1 MPEHFRRG
9 DLEPNWLVLARPS
22 ISGVGDLEPNW
33 RRRGGLSWHGRA
45 SPALGR
51 LRMMRRRARAGPRRA
66 GGSKGN
72 LRMGRGIEG
81 QLARGPGDRRAA
93 SRGPGDRRAACAWA
107 GDRRAA
113 CAWAGDRRA
122 TCAWAA
128 ESKKQTCARAGD
140 RRATC
145 AWAAASKA
153 RTGSAGLERAARVV
167 SCSSTTCVGFER
179 LVEFYMLARY
189 RAGPLVGMGASVVA
203 HAMFCSPASVVAWC
217 EAALA
222 GLLSVRIASLSMC
235 IASLSMRIASPSM
248 RTCLAVT
255 AACLQARRARPQ
267 PWQAADLRAD
277 RSWPQY
283 GSTSG
288 SIPSSKV
295 SCASRWGRIRVVA
308 VAKRVASWRYCAS
321 GSSSPLAAPL
331 SRRHEILGVTY

>member
-1 MPEHFRRG
+1 VACLGMAEHLQRGGFRTELVASR
-9 DLEPNWLVLARPS
+9 WLVM
-22 ISGVGDLEPNW
+22 
-33 RRRGGLSWHGRA
+33 HTRA

-51 LRMMRRRARAGPRRA
+51 LGMMRRRARAGPRRA

-72 LRMGRGIEG
+72 LRVGRGIEG
-81 QLARGPGDRRAA
+81 QLVRGPGDRRAA
-93 SRGPGDRRAACAWA
+93 
-107 GDRRAA
+107 
-113 CAWAGDRRA
+113 
-122 TCAWAA
+122 CAWAA

-235 IASLSMRIASPSM
+235 IASLSMRTASLSRP
-248 RTCLAVT
+248 LASK
-255 AACLQARRARPQ
+255 LGARASQNPRNPQ
-267 PWQAADLRAD
+267 
-277 RSWPQY
+277 WPPTLA
-283 GSTSG
+283 GSRSTSG
-288 SIPSSKV
+288 SIVASVRIHERIDPVLKGFLRFAMGSH
-295 SCASRWGRIRVVA
+295 SCRSCGEACGVLEVLRLRFIVA
-308 VAKRVASWRYCAS
+308 VGCTA
-321 GSSSPLAAPL
+321 
-331 SRRHEILGVTY
+331 